1 MGTAGD
7 RLRRRHLPGGAPLTQ
22 PVTGANADTLRPGSH
37 VFGGRA
43 VMATPKHREEG

>member
-22 PVTGANADTLRPGSH
+22 PVTDCSAAICPAG
-37 VFGGRA
+37 V
-43 VMATPKHREEG
+43 